1 MALHPVDGTC
11 AVGRREAVVGR
22 GAMPLEIRYEVELHP
37 TPPFSFDGTVHKPSH
52 FPSNDNA
59 YETGSY
65 WQTMRF
71 AGKTFGIKMAN
82 RGSVDEPCIQL
93 AVFTAEE
100 MSEDEIQAISDE
112 VAYRFD
118 LQADLSEF
126 YSDYADDDVLG
137 PVLER
142 WRGMRVMASASLY
155 EFLVITTVLQNA
167 TVRRSVQMLENL
179 FRRYGS
185 EVAYDGKRLLAFWP
199 AEAIGETSEEE
210 LRALKVGYRARQLK
224 RQAEAFVSGQL
235 DEFQLRAL
243 STDELKPILLSIYGI
258 GPASVWYLLFGVF
271 KRYDALDYISPWEQK
286 IYSRLLFDQELM
298 DADVILRHAKSRW
311 GKWRMLAV
319 HTIFEDL
326 FWQRK
331 TQHVPW
337 LEELIRL

>member
-1 MALHPVDGTC
+1 M
-11 AVGRREAVVGR
+11 RRGVV
-22 GAMPLEIRYEVELHP
+22 PLDIRYEVELHP
-37 TPPFSFDGTVHKPSH
+37 TAPFSFDGTVHKPSH

-59 YETGSY
+59 YEHSSY

-71 AGKTFGIKMAN
+71 AGRTLGIKMTN
-82 RGSVDEPCIQL
+82 LGSVHEPCIHL
-93 AVFTAEE
+93 GIFAAEE
-100 MSEDEIQAISDE
+100 MSEGEIQAISDE

-126 YSDYADDDVLG
+126 YSNYAEDEVLG

-142 WRGMRVMASASLY
+142 WRGMRVMANASLY
-155 EFLVITTVLQNA
+155 ESLVISTVLQNA

-185 EVAYDGKRLLAFWP
+185 EVAYDGKQLLAFWP
-199 AEAIGETSEEE
+199 AEAMHETSEEE
-210 LRALKVGYRARQLK
+210 LRALKVGYRAKQLK
-224 RQAEAFVSGQL
+224 RQAEVFVAGRL
-235 DEFQLRAL
+235 DEFQLRTL
-243 STDELKPILLSIYGI
+243 SNDELKPILLSIYGI
-258 GPASVWYLLFGVF
+258 GPASVWYLLFGMF

-286 IYSRLLFDQELM
+286 IYSRLLFDKELV
-298 DADVILRHAKSRW
+298 DADVILHHAKSRW

-331 TQHVPW
+331 TQYVPW